1 MNEISTLDNGLTVQT
16 LHRCR
21 LVFGQVPLGGLSK
34 LLHGFSERAIL
45 APDIARQVGASVV
58 VGEPED
64 IRALRQRDI
73 PITAAPAAPQ

>member
-1 MNEISTLDNGLTVQT
+1 MDGITIKN

-21 LVFGQVPLGGLSK
+21 LVFGQVPLGGLCK

-45 APDIARQVGASVV
+45 APDIAKRVGASVV

-64 IRALRQRDI
+64 IRALRQSDI